1 MKEEKNK
8 IYKINIE
15 DIPER
20 CWGDENKLKEYL
32 RESET
37 FYIKKRP
44 VKDWKTTENKVWN
57 YYQVDQEYSFF
68 KRKYKSGSP
77 SFLKNKDN
85 A

>member
-37 FYIKKRP
+37 FYIKK
-44 VKDWKTTENKVWN
+44 
-57 YYQVDQEYSFF
+57 DQ
-68 KRKYKSGSP
+68 
-77 SFLKNKDN
+77 
-85 A
+85 